1 MILRLLSPVFRLSG
15 RAKLQLIPLAVV
27 PQPSAERPM
36 RSTRPLSPSTSRSRM
51 EFARVTARST
61 NQVSS

>member
-15 RAKLQLIPLAVV
+15 RTKLQLIPLAVV
-27 PQPSAERPM
+27 PQPTAVQSITSKR
-36 RSTRPLSPSTSRSRM
+36 TLSQSSRNRM
-51 EFARVTARST
+51 DFARVPARST

>member
-15 RAKLQLIPLAVV
+15 RTKLQLIPLAVV
-27 PQPSAERPM
+27 PQPAAAH
-36 RSTRPLSPSTSRSRM
+36 STMSKRPLSPSRGRM
-51 EFARVTARST
+51 DFARVPARST

>member
-15 RAKLQLIPLAVV
+15 RTKLQLIPLSVV
-27 PQPSAERPM
+27 PQPSAVH
-36 RSTRPLSPSTSRSRM
+36 SITSKRPLPPPSRSRA
-51 EFARVTARST
+51 EFAHVPARST